1 MILICNK
8 ETRDEARMF
17 SQQEVVVK
25 LSARRIVVLVGVALV
40 VLAAG
45 AGLAY
50 WRLQPVPQPAQVIYG
65 SGRIEADEV
74 RVAMESAGRLV
85 ESRAVEGTT
94 IAAGELLARI
104 EATDYELQAER
115 AEAQRAAARRT
126 RAQVDSQISLAAHHA
141 ATAKTNLSRY
151 EQLGSQGYIPAQRLD
166 SARDAYEEAA
176 HRVSVLKQQRG
187 EADAQARAADKS
199 LALATSQRGKTVVKA
214 PITGAVLERLAEP
227 GEVVGPGQAVA
238 VLADLSTVRLKV
250 FITEADLGKVRLGAP
265 AGLRV
270 DAFPGRA
277 FEARVARVD
286 AQAQFTPRDVH
297 MADERSRT
305 VYGIIL
311 EAANPEGL
319 LKPGMPA
326 DAWILWDAANG
337 WPAALQVP
345 E

>member
-1 MILICNK
+1 
-8 ETRDEARMF
+8 
-17 SQQEVVVK
+17 VK
-25 LSARRIVVLVGVALV
+25 LSARNVAVLVGITLVA
-40 VLAAG
+40 LAAG

-50 WRLQPVPQPAQVIYG
+50 WRLQPEPQPSQVIYG

-74 RVAMESAGRLV
+74 RVGMESAGRLV
-85 ESRAVEGTT
+85 EIRAVEGATVT
-94 IAAGELLARI
+94 AGEVLARI
-104 EATDYELQAER
+104 EATDYELQTER
-115 AEAQRAAARRT
+115 AEAQRSAALRT
-126 RAQVDSQISLAAHHA
+126 RAQVESQISLAAHHA
-141 ATAKTNLSRY
+141 ATARTNLSRY

-176 HRVSVLKQQRG
+176 HRVSVLKEQRA
-187 EADAQARAADKS
+187 EAAAQAQAAAKS
-199 LALATSQRGKTVVKA
+199 LALAASQRGKTVVRA

-238 VLADLSTVRLKV
+238 ILADLSTVRLKV
-250 FITEADLGKVRLGAP
+250 FISEVDLGKVRLGAP
-265 AGLRV
+265 ARLRV
-270 DAFPGRA
+270 DAFPGRD
-277 FEARVARVD
+277 FDARVARVD

-311 EAANPEGL
+311 EAPNPEGL

-326 DAWILWDAANG
+326 DAWILWDEANG